1 MPALV
6 LLLIVFYCQ
15 LIFLTPFFTKN
26 LCAISGAIIYNNPF
40 NNDTPPKFR
49 FNERIESYVLDIV
62 FFLSYVGVKIV
73 KVQFLK
79 DRER

>member
-1 MPALV
+1 MLALV

-62 FFLSYVGVKIV
+62 FFSIICWS
-73 KVQFLK
+73 K
-79 DRER
+79 DCESTISQG